1 MLQQWS
7 WTFQGRCVCDSAE
20 REMTVERNWY
30 IRQNMY
36 TSNENEG
43 PYREQEEY
51 CNFNCRAHSFLL
63 SFWSLQ
69 NPRWEEKTNSLYNLQ
84 CLLSLLWYARQESM
98 REGKWVFFRE
108 MSLLFNHIS
117 SSFDDDFVSWSLVD
131 EDFARQPFY
140 SWKRRNIT
148 SFPLLLSHWSWFKYF
163 SSSFLCNEK
172 RFPRLKSFTP

>member
-98 REGKWVFFRE
+98 RFRE
-108 MSLLFNHIS
+108 MSLLQENEP
-117 SSFDDDFVSWSLVD
+117 SFQSHFFFFFRWWFCLVD